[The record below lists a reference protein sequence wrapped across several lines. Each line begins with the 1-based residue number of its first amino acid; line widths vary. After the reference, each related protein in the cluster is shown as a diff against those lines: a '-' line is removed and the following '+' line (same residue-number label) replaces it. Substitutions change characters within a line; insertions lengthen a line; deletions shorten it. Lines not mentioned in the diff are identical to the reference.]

1 MGSQDG
7 REEDDDDYGAEESRK
22 GGRRRTVTGS
32 EKAGEGGGEK
42 MDLENNWVV
51 YLSRSLQET
60 LFRSFSL
67 SNTSILFSL
76 KLGIEMGYKV
86 MFFIH
91 DYSFC
96 P

>member
-32 EKAGEGGGEK
+32 EKAGEGGEK